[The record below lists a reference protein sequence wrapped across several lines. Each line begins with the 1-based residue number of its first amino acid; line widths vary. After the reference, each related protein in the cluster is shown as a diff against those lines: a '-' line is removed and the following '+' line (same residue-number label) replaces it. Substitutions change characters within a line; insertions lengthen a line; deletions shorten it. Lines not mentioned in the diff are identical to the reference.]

1 MPLSSKQRLFRLLR
15 GVLILAALGVCY
27 ALFCFRFGY
36 GVPCLFNLATGLK
49 CPGCGVTRMCLCL
62 LRLDIAGAWEANPV
76 LLILLPV
83 GLFLALRLAVRY
95 VKSGGR
101 CLTKAENIGVYAA
114 CAVLLIF
121 GVVRNI
127 V

>member
-1 MPLSSKQRLFRLLR
+1 MPPSSKQRLFRLLC
-15 GVLILAALGVCY
+15 GLLILATFGGAY
-27 ALFCFRFGY
+27 ALFCFHFGY

-76 LLILLPV
+76 LLVLLPF
-83 GLFLALRLAVRY
+83 GLLLALRLAVRY
-95 VKSGGR
+95 VKSGSR
-101 CLTKAENIGVYAA
+101 RLTKAENVGVCAA
-114 CAVLLIF
+114 CVVLLIF